1 MPIDGSRHGSRAGR
15 WVGSSRVVRRA
26 MVAYLLLGLIALL
39 AIGSGTYL
47 TSGAIARSD
56 ALHDAERVGVAVA
69 DLLVRPLLD
78 GALNGEPSQLEELN
92 RALASEVRNG
102 SIERIWVW
110 DRSGRVR
117 YADRPGIVGLSF
129 PVPDPVARAI
139 VEDAS
144 SVRVC
149 DSADLPKSAELT
161 GPRLVQVVLPLQ
173 LDPTTRLAMT
183 AYFDYAPVTERAAA
197 LTRQMFP
204 MMLAVLAVLQVVQ
217 VPIAYSL
224 AVRVSRHQDE
234 RGQLLRRALSASE
247 RERRRIARDLHDG
260 VVADLAGVGYVLSA
274 VQESLPEQQR
284 GLVSRAGTVVR
295 DAVAALRTVM
305 VDLYPPDLAAGGL
318 ARAVEE
324 LAGPLRERGLL
335 VSLRLDLPGDLP
347 APAAAAIYR
356 FTREALRNVADHSHA
371 GQVRVVLRHQQGRVL
386 LAVDDDGVGLPDSG
400 IDRRGEGHLGL
411 RLLADSVRD
420 LGGGFEAT
428 TSDLGGVAI
437 RVSLPVGDLEE
448 HVEP

>member
-1 MPIDGSRHGSRAGR
+1 MPIDRRRIGR
-15 WVGSSRVVRRA
+15 RVRSSRVVRRA
-26 MVAYLLLGLIALL
+26 MVAYLLLGLVALL

-47 TSGAIARSD
+47 TSRAVARSD
-56 ALHDAERVGVAVA
+56 ALRDAERVGAAVA

-78 GALNGEPSQLEELN
+78 GALAGQPNQLNELD
-92 RALASEVRNG
+92 RALAAQVHDG

-110 DRSGRVR
+110 DRSGRLR
-117 YADRPGIVGLSF
+117 YANQRSMIGLSF
-129 PVPDPVARAI
+129 PLPDPVTRAI

-144 SVRVC
+144 SVGVC
-149 DSADLPKSAELT
+149 DSADLPAADQLP

-173 LDPTTRLAMT
+173 LDPTTRLAMA
-183 AYFDYAPVTERAAA
+183 AYFDYSPVGARAAA

-234 RGQLLRRALSASE
+234 RGRLLRRALEASE

-274 VQESLPEQQR
+274 VQEASLPEQQR

-305 VDLYPPDLAAGGL
+305 VEIYPPDLAAGGL

-324 LAGPLRERGLL
+324 LTQPLRDQGLR
-335 VSLRLDLPGDLP
+335 VSLTLDLPGDLP
-347 APAAAAIYR
+347 ASAAAAIYR
-356 FTREALRNVADHSHA
+356 FARETLRNVADHSRA
-371 GQVRVVLRHQQGRVL
+371 SRVRVVLRHQRDRVL
-386 LAVDDDGVGLPDSG
+386 LWVDDDGVGLPESG

-411 RLLADSVRD
+411 RLLADSVGD

-428 TSDLGGVAI
+428 TSDLGGVSI
-437 RVSLPVGDLEE
+437 RVSIPLGELEE
-448 HVEP
+448 HVKA